1 MALRLIKDPSNP
13 LGWSPEIALLG
24 SHGDFYYV
32 HKLVGQGR
40 VSMVARLGEH
50 APPPVSGIGVA
61 AELVGEEKAPPPR
74 RQKFGPKSQ
83 LEQVVD
89 RVLGLPRRE
98 QERVLE
104 LLEDAVTRAEQRA
117 T

>member
-1 MALRLIKDPSNP
+1 MLGVSQKTANHYERRTVNPSLELIQRLAEFLD
-13 LGWSPEIALLG
+13 
-24 SHGDFYYV
+24 
-32 HKLVGQGR
+32 
-40 VSMVARLGEH
+40 VS
-50 APPPVSGIGVA
+50 A

>member
-40 VSMVARLGEH
+40 VSMVARLGELV
-50 APPPVSGIGVA
+50 AYEQAVQVTICIVPCTRCAVLCQWLRFKWVSCLFAGYDRLCFAG
-61 AELVGEEKAPPPR
+61 
-74 RQKFGPKSQ
+74 GP
-83 LEQVVD
+83 
-89 RVLGLPRRE
+89 
-98 QERVLE
+98 
-104 LLEDAVTRAEQRA
+104 
-117 T
+117 